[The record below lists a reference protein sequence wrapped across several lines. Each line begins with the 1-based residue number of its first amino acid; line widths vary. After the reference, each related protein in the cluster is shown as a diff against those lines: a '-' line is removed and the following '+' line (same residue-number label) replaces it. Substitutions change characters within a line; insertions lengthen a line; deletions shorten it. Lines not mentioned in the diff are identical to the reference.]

1 MNLEIAVDILQTMV
15 FKALILVSPFLLTA
29 IIIGIAISILQTVT
43 SIQDQTLTF
52 VPKILG
58 IGIVG
63 IIIANWVIASLAD
76 FTAGFF
82 IRIAEMAP

>member
-1 MNLEIAVDILQTMV
+1 MNLEIAVDILQTMI
-15 FKALILVSPFLLTA
+15 FKSLVLVAPFLLTA
-29 IIIGIAISILQTVT
+29 IVIGIAISIIQTVT

-63 IIIANWVIASLAD
+63 IIIANWVIASLSD
-76 FTAGFF
+76 FTASFF